1 MPITR
6 RRLAPLAALL
16 ALALTACQTLNP
28 VPPDPLI
35 AELARSINTRASAF
49 FSALAAT
56 QAPDCDFEH
65 NAPAYA
71 DLAGL
76 AGRLQVHLASGAAE
90 QPMRRAADALA
101 RAIADARLIHEK
113 ASAVATDPSGPCL
126 AREAITLNAGAI
138 GRASQAIVMTQT
150 AGEDR

>member
-49 FSALAAT
+49 FLPDRT
-56 QAPDCDFEH
+56 QAPDSDFEH
-65 NAPAYA
+65 NAPAYCPTS
-71 DLAGL
+71 
-76 AGRLQVHLASGAAE
+76 LASPATPLHLISNTLNRACAAH
-90 QPMRRAADALA
+90 QCPSQGH
-101 RAIADARLIHEK
+101 ADARSSTRRLR
-113 ASAVATDPSGPCL
+113 PWLP
-126 AREAITLNAGAI
+126 TLGTLPGA
-138 GRASQAIVMTQT
+138 
-150 AGEDR
+150 